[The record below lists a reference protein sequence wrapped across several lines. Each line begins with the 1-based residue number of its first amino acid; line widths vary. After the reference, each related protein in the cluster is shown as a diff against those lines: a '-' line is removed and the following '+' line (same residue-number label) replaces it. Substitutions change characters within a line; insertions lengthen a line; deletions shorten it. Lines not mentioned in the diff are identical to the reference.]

1 MTESALDQLATIAAQ
16 ERRQL
21 ATMLERVDAR
31 LARLEA
37 MVHRLVDAEIERQRP
52 DPS

>member
-1 MTESALDQLATIAAQ
+1 MTEITQEQREALAAQ

-21 ATMLERVDAR
+21 ATMVERVDAR

-37 MVHRLVDAEIERQRP
+37 MVHRLADAEIERQRP